1 MIEKMF
7 PQTVSNILDYDA
19 IKAGAK
25 AYIEDVFVKIVESF
39 GNNLVLQSMDK
50 EHLAVVARNVS
61 GNASMSHEELIDYIN
76 TDNVYREFQFVED
89 LKRAFPE
96 GVEYLEFE
104 VTGWGFPD
112 SDFEPFTSEYRSYN
126 PDGTPETFYIDPE
139 WKLNSGNGN
148 SEANLL
154 MSRYGAIIKDY
165 DGNLKRK
172 SGRRSSWGNSKTW
185 MTTGGFG
192 KPATIHINVDSERT
206 VIEENGLSAVENW
219 LGTVAYKLP
228 INLYIEINDNFNV
241 ESWRF
246 GSTDGY
252 RMSFPYEEEETFC
265 QQDNSQQPKVQEVT
279 PDPPTPQIRESGW
292 MTETQDEDETFAAP
306 RGEFDM
312 SSLELVYGG
321 GTELWMNEIAN

>member
-25 AYIEDVFVKIVESF
+25 AYVEDVFVKIVESF

-50 EHLAVVARNVS
+50 EHLSVVARNVS
-61 GNASMSHEELIDYIN
+61 GNASMSSEELIDYIN
-76 TDNVYREFQFVED
+76 TDNVYREFQFVDD
-89 LKRAFPE
+89 LKKAFPE

-112 SDFEPFTSEYRSYN
+112 SDFAPFTSEDRSYK
-126 PDGTPETFYIDPE
+126 PDGTPDSLYED
-139 WKLNSGNGN
+139 WNWRQNAKNGN
-148 SEANLL
+148 PEANLL
-154 MSRYGAIIKDY
+154 MSRYGAMIQDD

-241 ESWRF
+241 ESERF

-252 RMSFPYEEEETFC
+252 YMSFPYEEEETFC
-265 QQDNSQQPKVQEVT
+265 QQDNSTEPKVQEVT
-279 PDPPTPQIRESGW
+279 PVPPTPQIQESGW
-292 MTETQDEDETFAAP
+292 MTQTEDETFAAP
-306 RGEFDM
+306 HGEFDM
-312 SSLELVYGG
+312 SSLELFYGG
-321 GTELWMNEIAN
+321 GTELWMNEIVN

>member
-25 AYIEDVFVKIVESF
+25 AYVEDVFVKIVESF

-50 EHLAVVARNVS
+50 EHLSVVARNVS
-61 GNASMSHEELIDYIN
+61 GNASMSSEELIDYIN
-76 TDNVYREFQFVED
+76 TDNVYREFQFVDD
-89 LKRAFPE
+89 LKKAFPE

-112 SDFEPFTSEYRSYN
+112 SDFAPFTSLDRSYK
-126 PDGTPETFYIDPE
+126 PDGTPDRLDPRWRQNAE
-139 WKLNSGNGN
+139 NGK

-154 MSRYGAIIKDY
+154 MSRYGAMIEDA

-241 ESWRF
+241 ESDRF
-246 GSTDGY
+246 GSSDGY
-252 RMSFPYEEEETFC
+252 YMSFPYEEEETFC
-265 QQDNSQQPKVQEVT
+265 QQDNSQEPKVQVV
-279 PDPPTPQIRESGW
+279 PPAPQIQESGW
-292 MTETQDEDETFAAP
+292 MTETEDETFAAP
-306 RGEFDM
+306 HGEFDM

-321 GTELWMNEIAN
+321 GTELWMNEIVN

>member
-50 EHLAVVARNVS
+50 EHLAVVARNVA
-61 GNASMSHEELIDYIN
+61 GNASMSAEELIDYIN

-89 LKRAFPE
+89 LKKAFPE

-112 SDFEPFTSEYRSYN
+112 SYFEPFTSVYRSYN
-126 PDGTPETFYIDPE
+126 PDGTPETLFIDPE
-139 WKLNSGNGN
+139 WKLNAEKGK

-154 MSRYGAIIKDY
+154 ISRYGSLLYDR

-172 SGRRSSWGNSKTW
+172 SGRRSSWGNSETW

-219 LGTVAYKLP
+219 LGAVAYKLP

-241 ESWRF
+241 GSERF

-265 QQDNSQQPKVQEVT
+265 QQDNSQQPKVQEV
-279 PDPPTPQIRESGW
+279 
-292 MTETQDEDETFAAP
+292 AP
-306 RGEFDM
+306 
-312 SSLELVYGG
+312 
-321 GTELWMNEIAN
+321 

>member
-50 EHLAVVARNVS
+50 EHLAVVARNVA
-61 GNASMSHEELIDYIN
+61 GDASMSSEELIDYIN
-76 TDNVYREFQFVED
+76 TDNVYREFQFVDD
-89 LKRAFPE
+89 LKKAFPD

-112 SDFEPFTSEYRSYN
+112 SDFDPFANKYRSYN
-126 PDGTPETFYIDPE
+126 PDGTPDYMYYDPD
-139 WKLNSGNGN
+139 WKQNAENGN

-154 MSRYGAIIKDY
+154 MSRYGAIIRY
-165 DGNLKRK
+165 NNGNLKRK

-241 ESWRF
+241 ESERF

-252 RMSFPYEEEETFC
+252 YMSFPYEEEETFC

-279 PDPPTPQIRESGW
+279 PEPPTPQIYESGW
-292 MTETQDEDETFAAP
+292 MTETQDEETFAAP

-321 GTELWMNEIAN
+321 GTELWMDEIVY

>member
-25 AYIEDVFVKIVESF
+25 AYVEDVFVKIVESF

-50 EHLAVVARNVS
+50 EHLSVVARNVS
-61 GNASMSHEELIDYIN
+61 GNASMSSEELIDYIN
-76 TDNVYREFQFVED
+76 TDNVYREFQFVDD
-89 LKRAFPE
+89 LKKAFPE

-112 SDFEPFTSEYRSYN
+112 SDFEPFTSADRSYK
-126 PDGTPETFYIDPE
+126 PDGTPDSIYYDSIWRQNAE
-139 WKLNSGNGN
+139 NGN
-148 SEANLL
+148 PEANLL
-154 MSRYGAIIKDY
+154 MSRYGAMIQGD

-241 ESWRF
+241 ESDRF
-246 GSTDGY
+246 GSSDGY
-252 RMSFPYEEEETFC
+252 YMSFPYEEEETFC
-265 QQDNSQQPKVQEVT
+265 QRDNSQEPKVQVT
-279 PDPPTPQIRESGW
+279 PEPPTPQIQESGW
-292 MTETQDEDETFAAP
+292 MTGTEDETFAAP
-306 RGEFDM
+306 RCEFDM

-321 GTELWMNEIAN
+321 GTELWMNEIVN